1 MLNLRAVLLLF
12 ISGGVLF
19 SAHAGGDC
27 IVDSMPANYLYG
39 ELQSPPYPV
48 EDQWWKSFD
57 DSLLDSLIAAGCAN
71 NYDLRIAAKRVA
83 IARESVRQAKSAY
96 YPTVGVSAGWSR
108 SRESGYAGTVKTP
121 AVTSS
126 AFSIGANMSWEID
139 LFGKIGSS
147 VKQSKAL
154 MNATKAE
161 MNGAM
166 VSMCAEI
173 ATQYCAL
180 RTYQA
185 EYAVVREHIKSQSE
199 VLKIVEARHEAGLAS
214 KLDVAQAKMIYYS
227 TQSLLPQVE
236 ASIDVTIN
244 AIAVLLGVYPG
255 ELAPRLKEPAPLPD
269 YRRLLATGVPM
280 DLLRRRPDVVAAE
293 YELAADAA
301 ALGIA
306 KKDFLP
312 TLTLEGSVGS
322 MAHSAKN
329 LMKKG
334 SLTYTIAPTLS
345 WTLFD
350 GMSRKAAVVSAR
362 EQMQM
367 AMDQYNLTVLTAVQ
381 EVENAMAQYFNEL
394 KELDLI
400 QRTLDEA
407 NEAFKLSL
415 DLYKGGLS
423 DFTDVANAQISMLEY
438 ADRLTT
444 TQGSTASQLI
454 TLYRAIGGGWDN
466 YSDNTK

>member
-1 MLNLRAVLLLF
+1 MLNLRAVLLL
-12 ISGGVLF
+12 SVSCGALLV
-19 SAHAGGDC
+19 AHAAEDC
-27 IVDSMPANYLYG
+27 VVDSMPANYIYG

-48 EDQWWKSFD
+48 EDEWWKSFD
-57 DSLLDSLIAAGCAN
+57 DPLLDSLISAGCSN

-83 IARESVRQAKSAY
+83 IARESVRQAKAAY
-96 YPTVGVSAGWSR
+96 YPNIGVSAGWSR
-108 SRESGYAGTVKTP
+108 SRESGYAGSVKTP

-126 AFSIGANMSWEID
+126 VFNLGANMSWEID

-154 MNATKAE
+154 MNASKAE
-161 MNGAM
+161 LNGAM
-166 VSMCAEI
+166 VSVCAEI

-180 RTYQA
+180 RTYQS
-185 EYAVVREHIKSQSE
+185 EYAVALEHIKSQSE

-227 TQSLLPQVE
+227 TQSMLPQVE

-244 AIAVLLGVYPG
+244 AIAALLGEYPG
-255 ELAPRLKEPAPLPD
+255 SLASKLKQPAPLPD
-269 YRRLLATGVPM
+269 YRRLLASGVPM
-280 DLLRRRPDVVAAE
+280 DLLRRRPDIVAAE

-312 TLTLEGSVGS
+312 TLALEGSVGT

-329 LMKKG
+329 LMKGG
-334 SLTYTIAPTLS
+334 SFTYTIAPTLS

-350 GMSRKAAVVSAR
+350 GMSRRAAMVSAR

-367 AMDQYNLTVLTAVQ
+367 AVDQYNLTVLTAVQ
-381 EVENAMAQYFNEL
+381 EVESAMAQYFNKL
-394 KELDLI
+394 KELELI
-400 QRTLDEA
+400 QRTLMEA

-444 TQGSTASQLI
+444 TRGDAAAQLI
-454 TLYRAIGGGWDN
+454 TIYRALGGGWNNTTDN
-466 YSDNTK
+466 